1 MADCV
6 TGEAGKGDD
15 AERRFVLA
23 DCAQRKKVVANEIA
37 VARDDERAGNNN
49 VQERLRFKR
58 RDEFA
63 DLDAAQQVIEND
75 GGDDNDRKADCD
87 VDPASRDAAEKR
99 LRKRT
104 RCCDRN
110 KNVSRRRIGGGKIPS
125 PRDRIVTT
133 IPARSGLAGPDRHT
147 NEI

>member
-1 MADCV
+1 
-6 TGEAGKGDD
+6 
-15 AERRFVLA
+15 VLA

-87 VDPASRDAAEKR
+87 VDPAS
-99 LRKRT
+99 
-104 RCCDRN
+104 
-110 KNVSRRRIGGGKIPS
+110 
-125 PRDRIVTT
+125 
-133 IPARSGLAGPDRHT
+133 
-147 NEI
+147 